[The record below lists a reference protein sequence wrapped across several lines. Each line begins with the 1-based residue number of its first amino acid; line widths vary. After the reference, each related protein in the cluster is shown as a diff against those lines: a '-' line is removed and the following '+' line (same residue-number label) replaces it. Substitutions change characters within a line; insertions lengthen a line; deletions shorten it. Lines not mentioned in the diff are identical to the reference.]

1 MWDVGG
7 TSGSKYAVSGF
18 VFTNTGSFITCMY
31 KKHDALKRMWISLD
45 FALLWVTEVTD
56 LNKAGLILKG
66 AEQLRVLFK

>member
-31 KKHDALKRMWISLD
+31 KKHDALKRM
-45 FALLWVTEVTD
+45 
-56 LNKAGLILKG
+56 
-66 AEQLRVLFK
+66 